1 MEEKNS
7 LKVFNN
13 PEFGKVRTF
22 IEPDGTILYSASDIA
37 SALGYER
44 PNNAVTAHCPH
55 ALKRCIGV
63 VTGVKSDGSE
73 ATQQVEMNFIPEGDV
88 YRLIVSSKLPS
99 AERFERWLFD
109 EVVPTIR
116 KHGAYMTP
124 ETLEKTLTN
133 PDFIIR
139 LATELKQEQERRQ
152 ALEAQHQIDQ
162 PKAFF
167 ADAVRTSETCINIGD
182 LAKLIDQNGVPMGR
196 TRLFKWL
203 RSNGWLMKSGNEINS
218 PTQKGREYGFFKIKE
233 NTIVKPSGEVLTTK
247 TTRVTGKGQIY
258 FINLFCNPLE
268 KEQIRAAE

>member
-1 MEEKNS
+1 MNE
-7 LKVFNN
+7 LQVFD
-13 PEFGKVRTF
+13 FKGQSVRSVMV
-22 IEPDGTILYSASDIA
+22 DGAPWWVAKDVCEVLGLDIA
-37 SALGYER
+37 SGARGLEDDEKALQIMQTLGGSQEM
-44 PNNAVTAHCPH
+44 T
-55 ALKRCIGV
+55 II
-63 VTGVKSDGSE
+63 SE
-73 ATQQVEMNFIPEGDV
+73 AGLYSLILRSRKPEAKEFKRWITHEV
-88 YRLIVSSKLPS
+88 LP
-99 AERFERWLFD
+99 A
-109 EVVPTIR
+109 IR

-124 ETLEKTLTN
+124 ETLEKALTN

-152 ALEAQHQIDQ
+152 ALEAQHRIDQ

-203 RSNGWLMKSGNEINS
+203 RANGWLMKSGNEINS
-218 PTQKGREYGFFKIKE
+218 PTQKGRKYGFFKIKE

>member
-13 PEFGKVRTF
+13 PEFGNIRTF
-22 IEPDGTILYSASDIA
+22 IEPDGAILYGASDVA
-37 SALGYER
+37 SALGYA
-44 PNNAVTAHCPH
+44 NTSKAISDHCKGVTKRY
-55 ALKRCIGV
+55 ALTNG
-63 VTGVKSDGSE
+63 GE
-73 ATQQVEMNFIPEGDV
+73 QELNFITEGDV

-167 ADAVRTSETCINIGD
+167 ADAVRASETCINIGD

-203 RSNGWLMKSGNEINS
+203 RANGWLMKSGNEINS
-218 PTQKGREYGFFKIKE
+218 PTQKGRAFGFFKIKE

-258 FINLFCNPLE
+258 FVNRFCNPQK
-268 KEQIRAAE
+268 KEQIMAAE

>member
-1 MEEKNS
+1 MNELQVFDFKGQSVRSVMVDGNPWWVAKDVCEVLELARQQDSVRYLEDDEKRMCLLNTPS
-7 LKVFNN
+7 G
-13 PEFGKVRTF
+13 EQ
-22 IEPDGTILYSASDIA
+22 EMTIISEAGLYSLILRSRKPEAK
-37 SALGYER
+37 EF
-44 PNNAVTAHCPH
+44 
-55 ALKRCIGV
+55 KRWITHEV
-63 VTGVKSDGSE
+63 
-73 ATQQVEMNFIPEGDV
+73 
-88 YRLIVSSKLPS
+88 LPM
-99 AERFERWLFD
+99 L
-109 EVVPTIR
+109 R

-124 ETLEKTLTN
+124 ETLEKALTN

-152 ALEAQHQIDQ
+152 ALEAQHRIDQ

-203 RSNGWLMKSGNEINS
+203 RANGWLMKSGNEINS
-218 PTQKGREYGFFKIKE
+218 PTQKGRAFGFFKIKE

-258 FINLFCNPLE
+258 FVNRFCNPQK
-268 KEQIRAAE
+268 KEQIMAAE

>member
-1 MEEKNS
+1 MNE
-7 LKVFNN
+7 LQVFD
-13 PEFGKVRTF
+13 FKGQQVRTVMVDN
-22 IEPDGTILYSASDIA
+22 EPWFVGKDVCKI
-37 SALGYER
+37 LGYTNPSKALADHIDPEDKL
-44 PNNAVTAHCPH
+44 NNESLVSLGQRGGWIINESGVYSLVLSSQLPGAKEF
-55 ALKRCIGV
+55 KRWITHEV
-63 VTGVKSDGSE
+63 
-73 ATQQVEMNFIPEGDV
+73 
-88 YRLIVSSKLPS
+88 LPT
-99 AERFERWLFD
+99 L
-109 EVVPTIR
+109 R

-139 LATELKQEQERRQ
+139 LATELKQEQEKRK

-167 ADAVRTSETCINIGD
+167 ADAVRASETCINIGD

-258 FINLFCNPLE
+258 FINLFCNPL
-268 KEQIRAAE
+268 KTAQLEQTGAEHLRKVD

>member
-1 MEEKNS
+1 MNELQVFDFKGQSVRSVMVDGAPWWVAKDVLEVLGLDTSHGVRDLEDDEKDLHIMET
-7 LKVFNN
+7 LG
-13 PEFGKVRTF
+13 GKQ
-22 IEPDGTILYSASDIA
+22 EMTIVSEAGLYSLILRSRKPEAK
-37 SALGYER
+37 EF
-44 PNNAVTAHCPH
+44 
-55 ALKRCIGV
+55 KRWITHEV
-63 VTGVKSDGSE
+63 
-73 ATQQVEMNFIPEGDV
+73 
-88 YRLIVSSKLPS
+88 LPM
-99 AERFERWLFD
+99 L
-109 EVVPTIR
+109 R

-152 ALEAQHQIDQ
+152 ALEAQHRIDQ

-167 ADAVRTSETCINIGD
+167 ADAVRASETCINIGD

-203 RSNGWLMKSGNEINS
+203 RANGWLMKSGNEINS
-218 PTQKGREYGFFKIKE
+218 PTQKGRAFGFFKIKE

-258 FINLFCNPLE
+258 FVNRFCNPQK
-268 KEQIRAAE
+268 KEQIMAAE